1 MACEL
6 YLNKVVNSREKK
18 KKPSRKTDNKEITD
32 KKDLRQGQLSK
43 PNIWV
48 TAVSER
54 ENRTSKGI
62 IF

>member
-43 PNIWV
+43 PNI
-48 TAVSER
+48 
-54 ENRTSKGI
+54 
-62 IF
+62 